1 MKAHN
6 LKRIICIL
14 IALFICITM
23 VAGCGTGTKESK
35 PETSEATGGAA
46 DEKDGGTLT
55 IALSATPKNLDP
67 IDYTG
72 VYEGNV
78 IINVCDTLVKY
89 DKSLQNIIPAI
100 ATEWS
105 VSDDMKTYTFKLR
118 DDVYFQKGKYQDG
131 RKMTAED
138 VKYSLE
144 RSAKESAMNRLSMLD
159 HVDVVSDTEI
169 KAVLK
174 APNAA
179 FLTALTDAGNTIVPK
194 EEVEGWGDQFGL
206 HLVGTGPFKLVDF
219 IKDDSVV
226 LERNEKYWGQKP
238 HLDGV
243 VFKFISDINMMANAL
258 RTGEIDVATDLVGES
273 INVIKQ
279 SDDLV
284 LEEVPGLVVS
294 YVYMNMM
301 QGPTADRR
309 VREAIIS
316 AVDIDEMVKGIYTW
330 GEAQRG
336 YLPLP
341 PGSWGY
347 DPSLESLIPAYN
359 PEKAK
364 QLLTE
369 AGYPNGF
376 ETEIHVGNKPARMKM
391 STIMQ
396 NYLKQ
401 NLNIDMKIQVS
412 EWGTF
417 SDIASKGKA
426 PLYGMSWTWYP
437 DPYFFLN
444 QMFHSSQIGSLGNG
458 QGFNNPEVDKLLD
471 DAVTTTVD
479 INERA
484 ALYKKALKLIVEELP
499 QIDYAHEKVIYGL
512 NKNVQGF
519 VVSPDNQINLVT
531 SEINVWKQK

>member
-1 MKAHN
+1 M
-6 LKRIICIL
+6 I
-14 IALFICITM
+14 
-23 VAGCGTGTKESK
+23 AGCGGKKESAPTKE
-35 PETSEATGGAA
+35 PEKGAA
-46 DEKDGGTLT
+46 GEKDGGVLT

-67 IDYTG
+67 VNYTG

-89 DKSLQNIIPAI
+89 DKSLQEIVPAI

-105 VSDDMKTYTFKLR
+105 VAEDMKTYTFKLR

-159 HVDVVSDTEI
+159 HVEVVSDTEI
-169 KAVLK
+169 KAVLDK
-174 APNAA
+174 PNAA

-206 HLVGTGPFKLVDF
+206 NLVGTGPFKLAKF

-226 LERNEKYWGQKP
+226 LERNEKYWGPRP

-243 VFKFISDINMMANAL
+243 VFKFITDMNMMATAL

-273 INVIKQ
+273 ISVIEK
-279 SDDLV
+279 SDELV
-284 LEEVPGLVVS
+284 LEEVPGLAVS

-301 QGPTADRR
+301 TGPTKDRK

-316 AVDIDEMVKGIYTW
+316 AVDIDEMVRGIYPW

-347 DPSLESLIPAYN
+347 DASLESLIPKYD
-359 PEKAK
+359 PERAK
-364 QLLTE
+364 ELLKE
-369 AGYPNGF
+369 AGYPDGF
-376 ETEIHVGNKPARMKM
+376 KTEIHVANKPARVKM
-391 STIMQ
+391 STILQ
-396 NYLKQ
+396 SYLNE
-401 NLNIDMKIQVS
+401 NLNVNMEIKTS

-426 PLYGMSWTWYP
+426 PLFGMSWTWYP

-444 QMFHSSQIGSLGNG
+444 QMFHSNQVGSLGNG
-458 QGFNNPEVDKLLD
+458 QGFSNPEVDKLLD

-479 INERA
+479 LQERA
-484 ALYKKALKLIVEELP
+484 ELYKKALKIIVEELP
-499 QIDYAHEKVIYGL
+499 RIDYANEKVIYGL
-512 NKNVQGF
+512 NKNVKGF
-519 VVSPDNQINLVT
+519 VVSPDSQINLVT
-531 SEINVWKQK
+531 SEINVWKEK